1 MKTFYLRYVEIVCIL
16 LLVPI
21 LFISGSTAIAENM
34 AVATETFD
42 SQLEDLLTTV
52 YCHCGCVRETI
63 RACVCPTA
71 QNIEIDFRGRLLA
84 GGTVDEIRSDYLN
97 LWGPQFSAVMP
108 AKGINL
114 IAYVMPAIIL
124 MGIGGVILFVRHQSR
139 GYIKPQKL
147 GDKKISD
154 ELQQKVESQLDEY
167 KKQN

>member
-1 MKTFYLRYVEIVCIL
+1 MKTFYLRNVEIVCIL

-71 QNIEIDFRGRLLA
+71 QNIETDFRDRLLA

-97 LWGPQFSAVMP
+97 KWGPQFSAVMP
-108 AKGINL
+108 AEGINL
-114 IAYVMPAIIL
+114 IAYVMPAVIL
-124 MGIGGVILFVRHQSR
+124 MGIGGVILFVRRQSR

-147 GDKKISD
+147 GDKQISD